1 MQKFSAL
8 VFSTLI
14 CFGCAPPPDRSAGI
28 RNPGMLRQVPQAT
41 AAQIRPDVPILA
53 RKKNGHYRVT
63 QPWTVQLDGQ
73 IWHIQK
79 GYNTN
84 GITAPAMLKSTLG
97 DGVDKPETWAAVYH
111 DWLFTQ
117 KGISRAQADQLFYKL
132 LVAYGVPSTKARI
145 MYSFVS
151 AYSASKSLR

>member
-1 MQKFSAL
+1 MQKFSAF
-8 VFSTLI
+8 VIPTLI
-14 CFGCAPPPDRSAGI
+14 CVACAPPRDESASI
-28 RNPGMLRQVPQAT
+28 RNPKMLRQVPQGIV
-41 AAQIRPDVPILA
+41 AQSPPDAPILT

-63 QPWTVQLDGQ
+63 QPWTVEMDGQ
-73 IWHIQK
+73 VWHIQK

-84 GITAPAMLKSTLG
+84 GITAPAMLKSSLG

-132 LVAYGVPSTKARI
+132 LIAYGVPSPKARI
-145 MYSFVS
+145 MYTFVS
-151 AYSASKSLR
+151 AYSASKSVR